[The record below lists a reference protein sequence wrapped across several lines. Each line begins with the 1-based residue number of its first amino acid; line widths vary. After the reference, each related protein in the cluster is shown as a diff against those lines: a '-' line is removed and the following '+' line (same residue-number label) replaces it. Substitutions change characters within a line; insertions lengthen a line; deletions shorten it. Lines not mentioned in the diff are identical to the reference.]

1 VIETIGNTVT
11 LGLVAAGVVACGELA
26 TGVAGVVLA
35 MGVDAGT
42 LAAGV
47 AEADGVAVGA
57 LEGVA
62 VAVGFA
68 GLDGVLVNVAEGLA
82 GVEVDA
88 AIDCCAL
95 AAGVV
100 DVGAVL
106 QAAAAVREMRA
117 ADIKIL
123 LRLKSRCFIRT
134 PLNNLVSKMDA
145 HGSSMV
151 LIYILVANY

>member
-1 VIETIGNTVT
+1 MT
-11 LGLVAAGVVACGELA
+11 LGLVAAGVVACGEL
-26 TGVAGVVLA
+26 LA

-106 QAAAAVREMRA
+106 QAAAAVSREMRA

-134 PLNNLVSKMDA
+134 PFNNLVSKMDA

>member
-1 VIETIGNTVT
+1 MT

-35 MGVDAGT
+35 MGVDAET

-82 GVEVDA
+82 GVKVDA

-106 QAAAAVREMRA
+106 QAAAAVSREMRA

-123 LRLKSRCFIRT
+123 LRLKSQCFIRT
-134 PLNNLVSKMDA
+134 PFNNLV
-145 HGSSMV
+145 SSMV
-151 LIYILVANY
+151 LIDILVANY